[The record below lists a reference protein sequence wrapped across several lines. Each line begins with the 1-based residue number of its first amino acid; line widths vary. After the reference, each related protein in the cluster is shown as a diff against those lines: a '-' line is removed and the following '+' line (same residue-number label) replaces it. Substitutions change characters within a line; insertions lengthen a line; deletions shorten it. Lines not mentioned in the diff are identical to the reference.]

1 MDKVELRGT
10 PIPLDNGYVIYSALS
25 SICPILHELKSI
37 GIHPIAGIPTRNNL
51 LELTAQSRLKI
62 RIYHWLGGQASRRE
76 AGLPYQR
83 IMAVADFLFAN
94 AEVINPLLQEWHNSP
109 PPN

>member
-1 MDKVELRGT
+1 MSEAKT
-10 PIPLDNGYVIYSALS
+10 P
-25 SICPILHELKSI
+25 EQ
-37 GIHPIAGIPTRNNL
+37 L
-51 LELTAQSRLKI
+51 LEIHNQMFMSPQDFSYHWGLGYEELAKICAISKSTA
-62 RIYHWLGGQASRRE
+62 YHWLGGQASRRE

-94 AEVINPLLQEWHNSP
+94 AEVINPLLEEWHNSQ